1 MEGPETAL
9 YWHRSHWLRY
19 VTRLEEVE
27 VEFDLEH
34 DYSSGVEAEG

>member
-19 VTRLEEVE
+19 VTRPEE